1 MLNKKLCFLGCESD
15 YDSARFVLF
24 GAPFDGTTTYR
35 PGARFASRRMREE
48 SYGIETYSPY
58 LDKDLEDIKV
68 FDAGDLDLPFGGTQK
83 ALDMIQEFAAKIL
96 ADGKTP
102 VMIGGEHLVT
112 LPAVKAASD
121 KYKDLYVVHFDAHAD
136 LRDEYIGEKL
146 SHSTVMRRVCE
157 IVGPKKIFQYGIR
170 SGERSEFEYAKENTY
185 MTKFFIKDL
194 EKAMDI
200 IGENP
205 VYITV
210 DLDCIDPSEFPA
222 TGTPEAGGVT
232 FEELRQAIQKL
243 GNLNVIGCDITEL
256 CPPYD
261 TTGVS
266 TALACKFLRELLLSI

>member
-1 MLNKKLCFLGCESD
+1 MLNKKLCFLGCESGYED
-15 YDSARFVLF
+15 AKFVLF

-35 PGARFASRRMREE
+35 PGTRFASRRMREE

-68 FDAGDLDLPFGGTQK
+68 FDAGDLDLPFGDTKK
-83 ALDMIQEFAAKIL
+83 ALDMIQDFVAQIL

-112 LPAVKAASD
+112 LPALKAVSE
-121 KYKDLYVVHFDAHAD
+121 KFKDLYVVHFDAHAD
-136 LRDEYIGEKL
+136 LRDEYLGEKL

-157 IVGPKKIFQYGIR
+157 TVGAKRIFQYGIR
-170 SGERSEFEYAKENTY
+170 SGERSEFEYAKDFTY
-185 MTKFFIKDL
+185 MTKFYIKDL
-194 EKAMDI
+194 ETAIEK
-200 IGENP
+200 IGDNP

-210 DLDCIDPSEFPA
+210 DLDCVDPSEFPA
-222 TGTPEAGGVT
+222 TGTPEAGGVS
-232 FEELRQAIQKL
+232 FEELRQAVQKI
-243 GNLNVIGCDITEL
+243 GKLNVVGADITEL

-261 TTGVS
+261 ATGVS

>member
-1 MLNKKLCFLGCESD
+1 MLNKKLCFLGCESG
-15 YDSARFVLF
+15 YEPARFVLF

-68 FDAGDLDLPFGGTQK
+68 FDAGDLDLPFGSAEK
-83 ALDMIQEFAAKIL
+83 VLNIIEDFVRKIL
-96 ADGKTP
+96 SDDKIP

-112 LPAVKAASD
+112 LPAVKAASQ
-121 KYKDLYVVHFDAHAD
+121 KYNGLYVIHFDAHAD

-157 IVGPKKIFQYGIR
+157 ILGPKKIFQYGIR
-170 SGERSEFEYAKENTY
+170 SGEKSEFEYAKQNTY
-185 MTKFFIKDL
+185 MTKFVIKDL
-194 EKAMDI
+194 DQAAKI
-200 IGENP
+200 IGDKP

-210 DLDCIDPSEFPA
+210 DLDCIDPSEFSA
-222 TGTPEAGGVT
+222 TGTPEAGGVS

-243 GNLNVIGCDITEL
+243 GELNVVGCDITEL